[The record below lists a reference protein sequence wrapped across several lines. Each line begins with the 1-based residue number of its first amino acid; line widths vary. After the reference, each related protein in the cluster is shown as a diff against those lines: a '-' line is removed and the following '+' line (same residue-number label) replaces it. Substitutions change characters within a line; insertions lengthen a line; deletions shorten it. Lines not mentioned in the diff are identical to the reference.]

1 MASHI
6 VEIEL
11 HARNIIVERHSAAV
25 TDVLRF
31 VRLARGGVEI
41 LLTRLCQ
48 PDEDGHSPKH
58 CQ

>member
-25 TDVLRF
+25 TNVLRF
-31 VRLARGGVEI
+31 VTLAHGGVEI
-41 LLTRLCQ
+41 LLARLCQ
-48 PDEDGHSPKH
+48 PDEDWHSPKH